1 MGMGR
6 MFQGKWVEREKKA
19 KVGILRNAVVR
30 MQTEKEVV
38 TKSMVK
44 RINYRFSTTIY
55 KIQRKEDCV
64 KDWE

>member
-64 KDWE
+64 KD

>member
-1 MGMGR
+1 MDMGR

-64 KDWE
+64 KD